1 MTDTAPLTDRRGL
14 IRELGFVI
22 LIGVVPMIVI
32 GATLFGPSA
41 EEPPPPYPIEVSSQG
56 RGTLMIGTYVLFFL
70 APAIAIARS
79 GRPLEH
85 FGITWRGRGEVTWG
99 IAAFLIN
106 YALGWVIWWV
116 YWATNFP
123 LGVESIAAY
132 HYVHAASIGEMV
144 STWPYYVL
152 VVIAE
157 EQMARCYLITRFRD
171 LGVSPVVAVIVSSLL
186 FASWHTFWGA
196 AGVVHILK
204 AGLVFGWVF
213 VRRES
218 VAAPAIAHFIFDAL
232 SLLPR

>member
-1 MTDTAPLTDRRGL
+1 LKERSAI
-14 IRELGFVI
+14 IRELALVI
-22 LIGVVPMIVI
+22 LIGVVPMILI
-32 GATLFGPSA
+32 GATLFKPSA
-41 EEPPPPYPIEVSSQG
+41 EEPPPPYPIEVSSQV
-56 RGTLMIGTYVLFFL
+56 RGTLMLTTYILFFL

-79 GRPLEH
+79 GQSLEH
-85 FGITWRGRGEVTWG
+85 FGIVWRGRDEWTWG
-99 IAAFLIN
+99 IFSFLLN

-132 HYVHAASIGEMV
+132 HYVHASSIGEMV

-171 LGVSPVVAVIVSSLL
+171 LGARPWVAIAISSLL

-196 AGVVHILK
+196 AGVVHIIK
-204 AGLVFGWVF
+204 AGVVFGWVF